1 MKKRISKLDDL
12 VHAARNEAPVVSF
25 EESARQIAALA
36 QKRRKPLW
44 TWLADAW
51 AFPLRTFQVLTGVD
65 WLSGQ
70 RTFAHGF
77 VGVCVVALVLGV
89 FPSLI
94 RDTHFAEKYFAEKYF
109 AEKYQATPLAMQ
121 TSGNTPQAARVQSVR
136 GTHVST
142 PMSTSSRIHKAHS
155 ESFAYAS
162 QTNVVA
168 ANADTTSSS
177 SILSSAEAPVAQ
189 APEYSLATALRQQKS
204 RESGFSQ
211 PPSQTSSILR
221 QNPEHTSTLA
231 AEHTAEHTAELPQEP
246 TFWQHISLEARM
258 SARTDLASSLPSS
271 LLPATESQ
279 ASTPLQNLA
288 LGMYYALS
296 EHHTVGIEGG
306 NEPFMTAVRF
316 NSNNGFTAAATDS
329 GRGNTTSLLPSGSTT
344 NPAVKAP
351 DQYRQSSSNR
361 TWFGAAYQYNAEVWD
376 VFGGVQ
382 PLARITLGGGELGA
396 VGRTLVG
403 ARFMA
408 KEQFSILFAGEGAA
422 VASQLQGSW
431 NLTPRLGVTLGL
443 SFKF

>member
-36 QKRRKPLW
+36 QKRRKPVW
-44 TWLADAW
+44 MWLADAW
-51 AFPLRTFQVLTGVD
+51 AFPLRTFQALTGMD

-70 RTFAHGF
+70 RRFAHGF
-77 VGVCVVALVLGV
+77 AGACVVVLVLSV

-94 RDTHFAEKYFAEKYF
+94 RDAHF
-109 AEKYQATPLAMQ
+109 AEKYQATPLAIQ
-121 TSGNTPQAARVQSVR
+121 TSGNTTQAAGAQSVR
-136 GTHVST
+136 GTHVS
-142 PMSTSSRIHKAHS
+142 PPNHIHKTDS
-155 ESFAYAS
+155 ESLALAS
-162 QTNVVA
+162 QINVVA
-168 ANADTTSSS
+168 ANADTNSSS
-177 SILSSAEAPVAQ
+177 ASSSPEASGAQ
-189 APEYSLATALRQQKS
+189 VPEYGIATALRQQKPDG
-204 RESGFSQ
+204 SGYSQ
-211 PPSQTSSILR
+211 PPSQTPSVLR
-221 QNPEHTSTLA
+221 QNPERSSTLA
-231 AEHTAEHTAELPQEP
+231 AEHTPALPSVLPSALPQEP

-288 LGMYYALS
+288 LGIYYALS

-306 NEPFMTAVRF
+306 NEPFMTAVRLN
-316 NSNNGFTAAATDS
+316 NSFATTGMDT
-329 GRGNTTSLLPSGSTT
+329 NTVSTSLVPSGT
-344 NPAVKAP
+344 NPTARK
-351 DQYRQSSSNR
+351 DEYRQSSSNR

-396 VGRTLVG
+396 VGRTLMG

-422 VASQLQGSW
+422 VASQFQGAW

>member
-44 TWLADAW
+44 MWLADAW
-51 AFPLRTFQVLTGVD
+51 AFPLRKFQALTGVD

-77 VGVCVVALVLGV
+77 AGACVVALVLAV

-94 RDTHFAEKYFAEKYF
+94 RDTHFAEKY
-109 AEKYQATPLAMQ
+109 QATPLTIQ
-121 TSGNTPQAARVQSVR
+121 TSGNTTQTSEMQSVR
-136 GTHVST
+136 STHVTT
-142 PMSTSSRIHKAHS
+142 PNRIHKAYS

-162 QTNVVA
+162 QINVA
-168 ANADTTSSS
+168 AASADTTSSS
-177 SILSSAEAPVAQ
+177 SASSSAEASGAQ
-189 APEYSLATALRQQKS
+189 APEYSIATALRQQKS
-204 RESGFSQ
+204 REGGFAQ
-211 PPSQTSSILR
+211 PPSQMPSILH
-221 QNPEHTSTLA
+221 QSPEQSSTLA
-231 AEHTAEHTAELPQEP
+231 AERTPALPSALPQEP

-271 LLPATESQ
+271 LLPNTESQ
-279 ASTPLQNLA
+279 ANTPLQNLA

-329 GRGNTTSLLPSGSTT
+329 SRGNTTSLLPSSTT
-344 NPAVKAP
+344 NPTVKAP

>member
-1 MKKRISKLDDL
+1 MKKRITKLDDL

-25 EESARQIAALA
+25 EESARRIAALA

-51 AFPLRTFQVLTGVD
+51 AFPLRKFQALTGVD

-70 RTFAHGF
+70 RTFANGF
-77 VGVCVVALVLGV
+77 AGACVVALILAV

-94 RDTHFAEKYFAEKYF
+94 RDAHFAG
-109 AEKYQATPLAMQ
+109 KYQAMPVAIQ
-121 TSGNTPQAARVQSVR
+121 TSGNTAQAARVQSVR
-136 GTHVST
+136 STHVST
-142 PMSTSSRIHKAHS
+142 PSRRHKAHP
-155 ESFAYAS
+155 ESLAFAS
-162 QTNVVA
+162 QTNIVA
-168 ANADTTSSS
+168 ASADTTSPSSVSS
-177 SILSSAEAPVAQ
+177 SPEASGVQVA
-189 APEYSLATALRQQKS
+189 EYSITTALRQQKS

-221 QNPEHTSTLA
+221 QNSEQVSTLA
-231 AEHTAEHTAELPQEP
+231 AEHTSALPSVLPQEQ
-246 TFWQHISLEARM
+246 TFWQHFSLEARM

-271 LLPATESQ
+271 LLPATENQ

-306 NEPFMTAVRF
+306 NEPFMTAVRLN
-316 NSNNGFTAAATDS
+316 NSFATTGMDT
-329 GRGNTTSLLPSGSTT
+329 NTVSTSLVPSGT
-344 NPAVKAP
+344 NPTARK
-351 DQYRQSSSNR
+351 DEYRQSSSNR

-422 VASQLQGSW
+422 VASQFQGSW

>member
-12 VHAARNEAPVVSF
+12 VHAARNEAPVMSF

-51 AFPLRTFQVLTGVD
+51 AFPLRKFQALTDVD
-65 WLSGQ
+65 WLSEQ

-77 VGVCVVALVLGV
+77 AGACVVAIVLAV

-94 RDTHFAEKYFAEKYF
+94 RDAHF

-121 TSGNTPQAARVQSVR
+121 TSGNTTQAAGTRSLR
-136 GTHVST
+136 GLHAS
-142 PMSTSSRIHKAHS
+142 PPNHLRKKDS
-155 ESFAYAS
+155 ESLALAS
-162 QTNVVA
+162 QINVVA

-177 SILSSAEAPVAQ
+177 LASSSAEASVAQ
-189 APEYSLATALRQQKS
+189 VPEYSIATALRQQKPD
-204 RESGFSQ
+204 ESGFSST
-211 PPSQTSSILR
+211 PSQTLSILR
-221 QNPEHTSTLA
+221 QNPERSSTLA
-231 AEHTAEHTAELPQEP
+231 AEHTPTLPSALPQEQ

-316 NSNNGFTAAATDS
+316 NSNNGLTAAADS
-329 GRGNTTSLLPSGSTT
+329 GRGITASLQPGSTT

-361 TWFGAAYQYNAEVWD
+361 TWFGAAYQYNADAWD

-382 PLARITLGGGELGA
+382 PLARVTLGGGELGA

-422 VASQLQGSW
+422 VASQLQGAW